1 MQSDVRGS
9 GPDPRTANLRGG
21 AAGLETEEMAFNSMR
36 IRST

>member
-9 GPDPRTANLRGG
+9 GPDPKTANLRGG
-21 AAGLETEEMAFNSMR
+21 AAGLETEEIAFSSIR